1 MGLRRLRL
9 ATGLVLFTF
18 LTTHLTNHAL
28 GLISLEAMEAGRLWF
43 LALWRNPVGTLAL
56 YGSLVTHFALALV
69 SLYRR
74 RHLRMPAW
82 EALQLALGLS
92 IPPLLVAH
100 IVGTRIANAWFGA
113 EDPYERVVLVL
124 WVLRPERGAWQAIL
138 LLVAW
143 IHGCLGL
150 HFWLRLR
157 PAYLKMSPV
166 LLGAAVL
173 LPALALLGFA
183 QAGRTVSARA
193 TPEYV
198 TALQRA
204 TSTPDPAARD
214 LLDRT
219 GELILTGVGMSL
231 GATLLARQVRQSRNR
246 RRLYHIT
253 YPEGRRV
260 AVETGTT
267 VLEASR
273 LAGIPHASVCG
284 GRGRCST
291 CRVRVVGGASD
302 LPAPSPE
309 EARVLQRVG
318 APPGVRL
325 ACQLRPTRDL
335 AVVPVLPPTA
345 SARDVLAES
354 GHRAGQESEVTVLF
368 ADVRQFT
375 RVAEQKL
382 PYDVVFLLNRYF
394 DAVGRAIERS
404 GGIPNQFT
412 GDGVMAIFGVDAPPE
427 QGCRAALAA
436 AAEML
441 RAIDAL
447 SRELAEELGTPLRIG
462 IGIHAGPAVVGHM
475 GYGVARY
482 LTAVGD
488 TVHVASRLQDLT
500 KTYNCELVISQTV
513 ADAGGLDVR
522 AWPRHELTV
531 RNRAE
536 PVVIYVVTDAR
547 DVKVERAAA
556 APSRPPHSREV

>member
-9 ATGLVLFTF
+9 ATGLVLFSY

-43 LALWRNPVGTLAL
+43 LALWRNPIGSLVL
-56 YGSLVTHFALALV
+56 YGSLLTHFALALA

-74 RHLRMPAW
+74 RHLRMPVW
-82 EALQLALGLS
+82 EAWQLGLGLA
-92 IPPLLVAH
+92 IPPLLVSH

-113 EDPYERVVLVL
+113 EDPYERVVLTL
-124 WVLRPERGAWQAIL
+124 WHLAPERGARQAL
-138 LLVAW
+138 VLLVAW
-143 IHGCLGL
+143 VHGCLGL

-157 PAYLKMSPV
+157 QAYSRISPV
-166 LLGAAVL
+166 LLSAAVL

-204 TSTPDPAARD
+204 SNAPDPAARA
-214 LLDRT
+214 LLERT
-219 GELILTGVGMSL
+219 GELIVSGVGVSL
-231 GATLLARQVRQSRNR
+231 GATLLARLVRQSRNR
-246 RRLYHIT
+246 RRLYHVM
-253 YPEGRRV
+253 YPENRRV
-260 AVETGTT
+260 AVEIGTS

-273 LAGIPHASVCG
+273 LGGIPHASVCG

-291 CRVRVVGGASD
+291 CRVRIVAGARD

-309 EARVLQRVG
+309 EVRVLHRVG
-318 APPGVRL
+318 APPSVRL

-345 SARDVLAES
+345 SARDARPEFS
-354 GHRAGQESEVTVLF
+354 QRTGQESDVAVLF
-368 ADVRQFT
+368 ADIRQFS
-375 RVAEQKL
+375 RVAEQRL

-404 GGIPNQFT
+404 GGVPNQFT

-447 SRELAEELGTPLRIG
+447 SHELAEELGAPLRIG

-500 KTYNCELVISQTV
+500 KTYSCELVISQAV
-513 ADAGGLDVR
+513 ADAGGLDVS

-536 PVVIYVVTDAR
+536 PVVIYVVADAR
-547 DVKVERAAA
+547 NMGPTRQPGDSPRP
-556 APSRPPHSREV
+556 AP